1 MAKVFVMARKAR
13 PFWYGHPWVFS
24 GAIDRVR
31 GKVKDGEVVELCD
44 HEGKLIGQGFFNE
57 KSQIRV
63 RLAAMGFEGPLDEK
77 LMLARLDAAVA
88 LRRDV
93 LRLEE
98 RSNSYRVVHSEG
110 DGLPGLVVDKV
121 GPHLVLQVSALGMAT
136 FVPKL
141 VDRLVELYKPQSV
154 VERTSRIGLEE
165 EGLER
170 HDGVLYGELP
180 SEPVVVVENGV
191 KFFVDVVAGQKTG
204 WYCDQRDNRA
214 FVASLTRG
222 KDVLDAFSYVGGFG
236 LPAAVA
242 GAKSVRC
249 IDSSGFALQF
259 AQRGAVEN
267 GVADRM
273 TFDEANVLR
282 ALDYDA
288 REGRKY
294 DVVIVDPPKLVHR
307 RIDLEKGLRLYEEIQ
322 QKAIAVT
329 RDDGIIVTCSCSQHV
344 QEDAFEEIIAGA
356 AKDSF
361 VRLQLIY
368 RGGQGGDHPLTLPHS
383 ESRYLKLHVYRVRRP
398 AAELVAAYIAAS
410 EPFLRSV
417 GSRSGDADGDAARA
431 DVAAEMPESVSV
443 DQGEVEIVEASVE
456 TEPGADIDPA
466 ELAVEDAADSDQAVG
481 ASSAD
486 DADDDVDGLDGGNT
500 GHGDDAA
507 IQQWMATEGGSGD
520 AAAAKPAIP
529 MSGER
534 RPYADSGA
542 AAARK
547 DDAARPSRDSGDAQ
561 GGDGEGRPPRTD
573 RGFGGPR
580 TGSGDRGDRG
590 FGGDRGG
597 FRGPPS
603 GGFQR
608 PDRGGFGG
616 ERRPFGGPPSG
627 GGYGRPSG
635 GPPSGG
641 GFSRPFGGPPSGGGF
656 DRPQGGGFRPTG
668 GGFGRPQGGGFGGPP
683 GFRGGDDRRGPSG
696 PPSGRPFSGP
706 PSFGD
711 RGDRGEG
718 GGFNRPPQG
727 DAGAGRPPQGDAGF
741 DRPPR
746 ESVRFNTPPFRP
758 GQSRPPQGGGGF
770 DRPRREEGGERRPFS
785 GPPTGGGFN
794 RPQGGGFHRPDRGGF
809 GGGDRG
815 FGGPPSGGS
824 QRPDRGGFDRPAS
837 GGGPAGNSEGF
848 RGPPKPPTRRPPD
861 GSAEPRAEGPPGWG
875 SPSGDW

>member
-13 PFWYGHPWVFS
+13 PFWFGHPWVFS

-98 RSNSYRVVHSEG
+98 ASNSYRVVHSEG
-110 DGLPGLVVDKV
+110 DGLPGLVVDKI

-141 VDRLVELYKPQSV
+141 VERLVELFKPESV

-170 HDGVLYGELP
+170 RDGVLYGQLP
-180 SEPVVVVENGV
+180 TEPVVVVENGV

-214 FVASLTRG
+214 FVASLAKG

-259 AQRGAVEN
+259 AQRGAAQN

-294 DVVIVDPPKLVHR
+294 DIVIVDPPKLVHR

-344 QEDAFEEIIAGA
+344 QEDAFEEVIAGA
-356 AKDSF
+356 AKDSY

-410 EPFLRSV
+410 TPFLRSV
-417 GSRSGDADGDAARA
+417 GSRSGDEDGGAADA
-431 DVAAEMPESVSV
+431 DVAAELPESVSV

-456 TEPGADIDPA
+456 TLPGADVDPA
-466 ELAVEDAADSDQAVG
+466 ELAVDDAVEKNDEDEADDDLDDAADSDG
-481 ASSAD
+481 
-486 DADDDVDGLDGGNT
+486 DGDE
-500 GHGDDAA
+500 AA
-507 IQQWMATEGGSGD
+507 IQEWMATEGD
-520 AAAAKPAIP
+520 AAKPAAPITRE
-529 MSGER
+529 SK
-534 RPYADSGA
+534 PYAGHGA
-542 AAARK
+542 AAARQE
-547 DDAARPSRDSGDAQ
+547 DDQRPAREFRERPPAARD
-561 GGDGEGRPPRTD
+561 GGPPRED
-573 RGFGGPR
+573 RGFGGFR
-580 TGSGDRGDRG
+580 GGSGDRGDRG

-603 GGFQR
+603 GGFNRPERGGFGGERRPFGGPPQGGGFQRPDRNEGGERRPFGGPPSGGGFNRPERGGFGGERRPFSGPPQGGGFQRPDRNEGGERRPFSGPPSGGDFGRPPREGGFDRPAEGGFDRPPRENVRFNTPPFRPGQNRPAASSGGFDRPRREEGGEGRPFSGPPTGGGFQRPDRSEGGERRPFGGPPSGGGFNR

-616 ERRPFGGPPSG
+616 ERRPFGGPP
-627 GGYGRPSG
+627 
-635 GPPSGG
+635 
-641 GFSRPFGGPPSGGGF
+641 
-656 DRPQGGGFRPTG
+656 QGGGF
-668 GGFGRPQGGGFGGPP
+668 
-683 GFRGGDDRRGPSG
+683 
-696 PPSGRPFSGP
+696 
-706 PSFGD
+706 
-711 RGDRGEG
+711 
-718 GGFNRPPQG
+718 
-727 DAGAGRPPQGDAGF
+727 
-741 DRPPR
+741 
-746 ESVRFNTPPFRP
+746 
-758 GQSRPPQGGGGF
+758 
-770 DRPRREEGGERRPFS
+770 
-785 GPPTGGGFN
+785 
-794 RPQGGGFHRPDRGGF
+794 
-809 GGGDRG
+809 
-815 FGGPPSGGS
+815 
-824 QRPDRGGFDRPAS
+824 QRPERGGFDRPAS
-837 GGGPAGNSEGF
+837 GGPPGNTEGF
-848 RGPPKPPTRRPPD
+848 RGPPKPPRRPTD
-861 GSAEPRAEGPPGWG
+861 GPTEPRGEGPAGWG